1 MTPRRLCGAV
11 VMLGLVAGPAP
22 AAAAEPAAVSRAA
35 ESAERAPVARAAGR
49 SEASPAVPE
58 WAIVAAAPGSAT
70 LATVPG
76 WATLAAVPGS
86 AILVAVPGWATLAAA
101 PRSAARAGVARA
113 ATQAAA
119 PETVRE
125 PESGVTFPLA
135 LSPPGSATPHWL
147 MGTGIRQRTI
157 FRVKVYAFGL
167 YVDADAA
174 RTALA
179 DFAGATVEALRRDE
193 RFTRRLLDL
202 DFGMALRLVMTRTV
216 SGGDVADAFDEA
228 LRPRMPRAAAGA
240 DGNDAAAALA
250 RLRGYLDVD
259 EVRRGAE
266 IVFSCGPAGRLAM
279 TVDGAERPPIE
290 SRALCR
296 ALFDVYLGDDP
307 IERDGKHNAL
317 AGFAGLLRSLVRR

>member
-1 MTPRRLCGAV
+1 M
-11 VMLGLVAGPAP
+11 
-22 AAAAEPAAVSRAA
+22 
-35 ESAERAPVARAAGR
+35 
-49 SEASPAVPE
+49 
-58 WAIVAAAPGSAT
+58 
-70 LATVPG
+70 
-76 WATLAAVPGS
+76 AVPGS
-86 AILVAVPGWATLAAA
+86 ATLAAA

-125 PESGVTFPLA
+125 PESGVTFPVA
-135 LSPPGSATPHWL
+135 LTPPGSATPHWL

-179 DFAGATVEALRRDE
+179 DFAGAAAEALRRDE

-307 IERDGKHNAL
+307 IEPEGRRNFI
-317 AGFAGLLRSLVRR
+317 AGFAGLLQPVGR

>member
-1 MTPRRLCGAV
+1 MSARRQSCAV
-11 VMLGLVAGPAP
+11 VILGVMAAPALVADEPVAPEALRAMEAAGAAVADEPVAP
-22 AAAAEPAAVSRAA
+22 AALRAMEAAGAA
-35 ESAERAPVARAAGR
+35 VARAAGR
-49 SEASPAVPE
+49 FAVPETVPAVPG
-58 WAIVAAAPGSAT
+58 AASPVA
-70 LATVPG
+70 
-76 WATLAAVPGS
+76 
-86 AILVAVPGWATLAAA
+86 
-101 PRSAARAGVARA
+101 VARA
-113 ATQAAA
+113 ASRAQA

-135 LSPPGSATPHWL
+135 LTPPGSATPHWL

-179 DFAGATVEALRRDE
+179 DFAGVTAEALGRDQ

-228 LRPRMPRAAAGA
+228 LRPRMPRAAGGA
-240 DGNDAAAALA
+240 DGDAAAALA
-250 RLRGYLDVD
+250 TLRGHLDV
-259 EVRRGAE
+259 EEIRRDAE
-266 IVFSCGPAGRLAM
+266 IVFSCGPADRLAM
-279 TVDGAERPPIE
+279 TVDAAERPPFE

-296 ALFDVYLGDDP
+296 ALFDVYLGEDP
-307 IERDGKHNAL
+307 IERDGKRNIL
-317 AGFAGLLRSLVRR
+317 AGFAGLLQSPAHR

>member
-1 MTPRRLCGAV
+1 MSARRQSGAV
-11 VMLGLVAGPAP
+11 VILGVMAGPALVADEPVAP
-22 AAAAEPAAVSRAA
+22 AALRAMEAAGAAVADEPVAPAALRAMEA
-35 ESAERAPVARAAGR
+35 AGAAVARAAGR
-49 SEASPAVPE
+49 FAVPE
-58 WAIVAAAPGSAT
+58 
-70 LATVPG
+70 TVS
-76 WATLAAVPGS
+76 AVPGS
-86 AILVAVPGWATLAAA
+86 ASAAA
-101 PRSAARAGVARA
+101 VARA
-113 ATQAAA
+113 ASQAQA

-135 LSPPGSATPHWL
+135 LTPPGSATPHWL

-179 DFAGATVEALRRDE
+179 DFAGASAEALARDQ

-216 SGGDVADAFDEA
+216 GGGDVADAFDEA
-228 LRPRMPRAAAGA
+228 LRPRMPRPAGGA
-240 DGNDAAAALA
+240 DGNDATAALA
-250 RLRGYLDVD
+250 TLRGYLDVD

-266 IVFSCGPAGRLAM
+266 IVFSCGPADRLAM

-296 ALFDVYLGDDP
+296 ALFDVYLGEDP
-307 IERDGKHNAL
+307 IERDGKRNAL
-317 AGFAGLLRSLVRR
+317 AGFAGLLQPVGR